1 MATPQTA
8 PIATRRLALIPSGRP
23 VLVELDAPS
32 QRRGGEW
39 VCAYRIRGLGRTR
52 AGRSHGADS
61 LQALQLAIEA
71 VRREL
76 EPFGSRLTWS
86 GEAGELGLPALVPDY
101 FGGEFRRRMERLIQL
116 ETEQEARRLK
126 APGAAGWGTS

>member
-1 MATPQTA
+1 MAAPEPA
-8 PIATRRLALIPSGRP
+8 PIATRRLALIPSRRP

-39 VCAYRIRGLGRTR
+39 ACAYRIKGLGRTR
-52 AGRSHGADS
+52 AGRSHGTDS

-76 EPFGSRLTWS
+76 EPFGPRLTWS
-86 GEAGELGLPALVPDY
+86 GEAGELGLPAPVPDY
-101 FGGEFRRRMERLIQL
+101 FGGEFRRRMERLVQL
-116 ETEQEARRLK
+116 ETEREARRLK
-126 APGAAGWGTS
+126 APEAR